1 VSDRS
6 SLVKRV
12 AAPAVAVET
21 AFLTSGLPREQR
33 LAAAEGM
40 AAAVRAR
47 EVIPAFIGVIAGRP
61 TIGLQPDEIELLA
74 KQELK
79 VSTRDLPLALARRSH
94 GGTTV
99 AATAFLAR
107 RAGLTVVTTGGIGGV
122 HVARGLPEGLDISAD
137 LHELRRTGIILVCSG
152 AKAIVDLRA
161 TLERLETLGIAVVG
175 FGTDELPAFW
185 SPDSG
190 IRLEAR
196 VDTAEEVAEIWR
208 AARGIESPGSLLV
221 CVPPPVEVALTRGET
236 ERAVSR
242 ALSDLDMAGI
252 KGPAVTPFLLAR
264 IAEHTEGRSL
274 LANLGLLANN
284 AAVAAS
290 IVNALEPT
298 AR

>member
-1 VSDRS
+1 MSDRS
-6 SLVKRV
+6 SLISRA
-12 AAPAVAVET
+12 AAPAVAIET
-21 AFLTSGLPREQR
+21 AFLTSGLPVEQRRAAADGMANAVREQNV
-33 LAAAEGM
+33 E
-40 AAAVRAR
+40 
-47 EVIPAFIGVIAGRP
+47 PAFIGVVAGRP
-61 TIGLQPDEIELLA
+61 IIGLHQDEIELLSR
-74 KQELK
+74 QESKL
-79 VSTRDLPLALARRSH
+79 STRDLPMAIARGSH

-107 RAGLTVVTTGGIGGV
+107 RAGLTVAATGGIGGV
-122 HVARGLPEGLDISAD
+122 HIARGIPEGLDISAD

-161 TLERLETLGIAVVG
+161 TLERLETLGIAVIG

-196 VDTAEEVAEIWR
+196 LDSADEI
-208 AARGIESPGSLLV
+208 AAIWQAAQGIDSPGSLLV
-221 CVPPPVEVALTRGET
+221 CVPPPVEVALKREET

-284 AAVAAS
+284 AAVAAT
-290 IVNALEPT
+290 IVKALEAA

>member
-1 VSDRS
+1 MSDK
-6 SLVKRV
+6 SLLISRV
-12 AAPAVAVET
+12 TAPAVAVET
-21 AFLTSGLPREQR
+21 AFLTGGLPMEQR

-47 EVIPAFIGVIAGRP
+47 DVAPAFIGVIAGRP
-61 TIGLQPDEIELLA
+61 IIGLHQDEIELLSQ
-74 KQELK
+74 QESKLT
-79 VSTRDLPLALARRSH
+79 TRDLPLALARHSH

-107 RAGLTVVTTGGIGGV
+107 RAGLTVAATGGIGGV
-122 HVARGLPEGLDISAD
+122 HIARGFSEGLDISAD

-161 TLERLETLGIAVVG
+161 TLERLETLGIAVIG

-196 VDTAEEVAEIWR
+196 VDSADEVAAIWQ
-208 AARGIESPGSLLV
+208 AARRIDSPGSLLV
-221 CVPPPVEVALTRGET
+221 CVPPPVEVALTRAET

-290 IVNALEPT
+290 IVKSLEAT

>member
-1 VSDRS
+1 MSDQGPLIS
-6 SLVKRV
+6 RV
-12 AAPAVAVET
+12 AAPAVALET
-21 AFLTSGLPREQR
+21 AFLTSGLPMEQR

-40 AAAVRAR
+40 AAAVRERNA
-47 EVIPAFIGVIAGRP
+47 VPAFIGVVAGRP
-61 TIGLQPDEIELLA
+61 IVGLQQTEIELLA
-74 KQELK
+74 KQDLK
-79 VSTRDLPLALARRSH
+79 VSTRDLPMALARRSH

-107 RAGLTVVTTGGIGGV
+107 RAGLVVAATGGIGGV
-122 HVARGLPEGLDISAD
+122 HIARGLPEALDISAD
-137 LHELRRTGIILVCSG
+137 LHELRRTAIVLVCSG

-161 TLERLETLGIAVVG
+161 TLERLETLGIAVIG

-185 SPDSG
+185 SPESG
-190 IRLEAR
+190 IRLESR
-196 VDTAEEVAEIWR
+196 VESAEEVVEIWR

-221 CVPPPVEVALTRGET
+221 CVPPPAEVALARDET

-264 IAEHTEGRSL
+264 IAEHTQGRSL

-290 IVNALEPT
+290 IVNALEAT